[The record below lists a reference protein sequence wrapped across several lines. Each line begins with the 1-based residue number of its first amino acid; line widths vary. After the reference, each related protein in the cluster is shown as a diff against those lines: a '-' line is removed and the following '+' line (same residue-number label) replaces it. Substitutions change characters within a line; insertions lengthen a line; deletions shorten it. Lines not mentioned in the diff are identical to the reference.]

1 MPACLFNQKH
11 IWCSQ
16 FLACLLL
23 PAVGIGSIFFYGK
36 FPYSYTFNLL
46 AGSPS
51 CQDDWE
57 PLFVVALDMCL
68 LCVILHE
75 GFLLYMFWCCHMLI
89 QYPLPVVVALVVIER
104 QKMLG
109 QSATACLD
117 WCRYKVSVISICC
130 LAKQVYGLAALSL
143 LPLHCDCRWI
153 VYVILITYHIQCAA
167 PAFQWQHSA
176 RSCFPWTALFVSHE

>member
-1 MPACLFNQKH
+1 M
-11 IWCSQ
+11 
-16 FLACLLL
+16 
-23 PAVGIGSIFFYGK
+23 
-36 FPYSYTFNLL
+36 L

-68 LCVILHE
+68 LCVIPHE
-75 GFLLYMFWCCHMLI
+75 DFLLYMFWCCHMLI

-109 QSATACLD
+109 DSATACLD
-117 WCRYKVSVISICC
+117 WCWYKVSVISIFC
-130 LAKQVYGLAALSL
+130 LAKQLYGLAALSPV

-153 VYVILITYHIQCAA
+153 VSFSSPITSSVQLLLFDDSTQQEL
-167 PAFQWQHSA
+167 AFLEQL
-176 RSCFPWTALFVSHE
+176 CLFRMNRAEEY